1 MTPIV
6 IRQDRVN
13 LMKKSTEE
21 LVREIDELKNE
32 LRQMKEIV
40 GMLFNMVVDSEA
52 DDEEDFLGF
61 PDSGSSDSP
70 RFNT

>member
-13 LMKKSTEE
+13 LMKKSTED
-21 LVREIDELKNE
+21 LVREINELKSE

-40 GMLFNMVVDSEA
+40 GMLFNMVVESET
-52 DDEEDFLGF
+52 DDEDDILAFPELG
-61 PDSGSSDSP
+61 SGETP

>member
-1 MTPIV
+1 MTTIV

-13 LMKKSTEE
+13 LMNKSTDD
-21 LVREIDELKNE
+21 LVREINELKSE

-40 GMLFNMVVDSEA
+40 GMLFNMVVESET

-61 PDSGSSDSP
+61 PELGTGENP

>member
-52 DDEEDFLGF
+52 DEEEDFLGF
-61 PDSGSSDSP
+61 PDAGSSDSP

>member
-6 IRQDRVN
+6 IKQDRVN
-13 LMKKSTEE
+13 QMKKSTED
-21 LVREIDELKNE
+21 LIREIDELKNE

-61 PDSGSSDSP
+61 PEMGSSDSTK
-70 RFNT
+70 FNT

>member
-1 MTPIV
+1 MTLIA

-13 LMKKSTEE
+13 SMKKSTED
-21 LVREIDELKNE
+21 LVREIDELKSE

-40 GMLFNMVVDSEA
+40 GMLFNMVVDSET

-61 PDSGSSDSP
+61 PELGSGETP

>member
-1 MTPIV
+1 
-6 IRQDRVN
+6 
-13 LMKKSTEE
+13 MKKSTED
-21 LVREIDELKNE
+21 LVREIDELKSE

-40 GMLFNMVVDSEA
+40 GMLFNMVVDSEG

-61 PDSGSSDSP
+61 PELGSSENP